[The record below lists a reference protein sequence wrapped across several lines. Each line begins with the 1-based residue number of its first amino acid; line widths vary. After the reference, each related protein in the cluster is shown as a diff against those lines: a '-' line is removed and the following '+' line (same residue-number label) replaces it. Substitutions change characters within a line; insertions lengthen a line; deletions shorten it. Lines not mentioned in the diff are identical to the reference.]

1 MISRL
6 LRTWLF
12 RTRWR
17 SPTCSTSKSS
27 SFMRKIRERMPK
39 RYALRWTCSSAGS
52 LPPGIRARRS
62 EDRAT
67 LQKSCGNIRRVERQ
81 SSDVGRLRRWF
92 YRSKD
97 PWPDRRAALRSLP
110 GPILTYGPKA
120 SESLTGYTRT
130 MPILVPFELPCG
142 RHSLSMAV
150 DTAQLLHALLD
161 ILHLVRCRTF
171 HLEAGC
177 LSGYGVRCER
187 IAEKLKT
194 DGIDVSHSLLFGKP
208 EEVILARCREI
219 KRRSSFPSRWSLAAA
234 RTQCAR
240 ICIPSKPSAIE
251 PWSMWLLRIS
261 H

>member
-1 MISRL
+1 MHCWGDVEAFARGLGTGIRKPREGGKHNGDARGGSIPRNAGSWQTENDSSSPMISRL
-6 LRTWLF
+6 LRTWLL

-27 SFMRKIRERMPK
+27 SFMRKIRERTPK

-67 LQKSCGNIRRVERQ
+67 LQESCGNIRRVERQ

-120 SESLTGYTRT
+120 SESLTG
-130 MPILVPFELPCG
+130 
-142 RHSLSMAV
+142 
-150 DTAQLLHALLD
+150 
-161 ILHLVRCRTF
+161 
-171 HLEAGC
+171 
-177 LSGYGVRCER
+177 
-187 IAEKLKT
+187 
-194 DGIDVSHSLLFGKP
+194 
-208 EEVILARCREI
+208 
-219 KRRSSFPSRWSLAAA
+219 
-234 RTQCAR
+234 
-240 ICIPSKPSAIE
+240 
-251 PWSMWLLRIS
+251 
-261 H
+261 